1 MSHQAVQAVL
11 ERTLTDE
18 EFRTRLFSQPGEAL
32 ESYDLTPNEADAL
45 RALMVEP
52 DAGESGQLDQRSSK
66 SAAPPFW
73 TQFIR

>member
-11 ERTLTDE
+11 ERTLSDE
-18 EFRTRLFSQPGEAL
+18 EFRARLFSEPGEAL
-32 ESYDLTPNEADAL
+32 EAYDLTPTETEAL
-45 RALMVEP
+45 RALMVET